1 MKDVTGMD
9 FGVRFYRRR
18 PQKKNVQKKQDLA
31 EGIAMRL
38 FKKSELKMIFTNRVI
53 DYAQA
58 KVVAKIDFA
67 KLIAKKEV
75 QTTQRVAT
83 KEKALWVAAQA
94 GDSRAIRLLVMA
106 GVDIDARDFQG
117 RTALNIAM
125 QYNQT
130 GAIKTLLAAREM
142 MRMSKLGELP
152 SSIFYDKFRNNRQ
165 NGTK

>member
-1 MKDVTGMD
+1 MKEVTGMD

-18 PQKKNVQKKQDLA
+18 PQKKNVQKKQDLV

-58 KVVAKIDFA
+58 KVAAKIDFA

-75 QTTQRVAT
+75 RTAPRIAT

-106 GVDIDARDFQG
+106 GVDIDARDSQG
-117 RTALNIAM
+117 SYSTEYRDAV
-125 QYNQT
+125 QS
-130 GAIKTLLAAREM
+130 IKCNKDLACCARNDADVEIG
-142 MRMSKLGELP
+142 RASKLCFL
-152 SSIFYDKFRNNRQ
+152 
-165 NGTK
+165 